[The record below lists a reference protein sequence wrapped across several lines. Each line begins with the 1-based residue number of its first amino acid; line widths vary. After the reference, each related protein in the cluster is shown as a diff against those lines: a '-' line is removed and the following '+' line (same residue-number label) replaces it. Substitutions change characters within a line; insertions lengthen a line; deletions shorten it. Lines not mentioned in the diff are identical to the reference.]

1 MSKYDRVLDVLEEHD
16 LSFMDMD
23 RIVVDPET
31 YEDLQ
36 QRVENG
42 LISNYSTVRAPAVR
56 VTTKNEYLLYV
67 DEDGQEVKINL

>member
-1 MSKYDRVLDVLEEHD
+1 MSKYDRVLDVLTEHD

-31 YEDLQ
+31 YDDLQ
-36 QRVENG
+36 ERVENG

-56 VTTKNEYLLYV
+56 VTTGQEYLLYV
-67 DEDGQEVKINL
+67 DEDGQEVKIEL